1 MVVEKSWYPSVI
13 RATIFAVLISAGM
26 ESAVAESDSLRREFF
41 ESLSGF
47 DERRGAFAQEL
58 FDADKTL
65 LERTEGSFIIRKP
78 YFRWQT
84 TFPYSQI
91 AVVSEKQVL
100 IYEVDFNQLSEA
112 DLKDRN
118 EGDLLGLLLADSHK
132 SFDSFKMSKASGDDS
147 QVYSLIDDNNLA
159 RLEFAFSSGEL
170 ASFSYKRSDQLISIE
185 FSNVVSDESIFNDEF
200 DLDLPDD
207 VEIVKN

>member
-1 MVVEKSWYPSVI
+1 ML
-13 RATIFAVLISAGM
+13 AVSL
-26 ESAVAESDSLRREFF
+26 SAVMEIAATESDSLRREFF

-47 DERRGAFAQEL
+47 DERRGAFVQEL
-58 FDADKTL
+58 SDTDETL
-65 LERTEGSFIIRKP
+65 LERTEGNFIIRKP

-84 TFPYSQI
+84 TYPYSQI
-91 AVVSEKQVL
+91 VVVSEKQVL

-112 DLKDRN
+112 ALKERN

-132 SFDSFKMSKASGDDS
+132 SFDGFRISKASGDDS
-147 QVYSLIDDNNLA
+147 QVFSLIDDDNLA

-170 ASFSYKRSDQLISIE
+170 ASFSYKRSDQIISIE
-185 FSNVVSDESIFNDEF
+185 FLNVVLDQSIFNNEF

>member
-1 MVVEKSWYPSVI
+1 MVVEKSWCPNVI
-13 RATIFAVLISAGM
+13 RATILAVLISAGM
-26 ESAVAESDSLRREFF
+26 ESAAAESDALRREFF

-47 DERRGAFAQEL
+47 DDRRGTFAQEL
-58 FDADKTL
+58 SDADKIL
-65 LERTEGSFIIRKP
+65 LERTEGNFIIRKP

-100 IYEVDFNQLSEA
+100 IYEVDFNQLSET
-112 DLKDRN
+112 DLKDRD
-118 EGDLLGLLLADSHK
+118 EGNLLGLLLADSHK
-132 SFDSFKMSKASGDDS
+132 SFDGFRISKGSDDES

-170 ASFSYKRSDQLISIE
+170 ASFSYKRSDQLLTIE
-185 FSNVVSDESIFNDEF
+185 FLNVVSDESIFNDEF

>member
-1 MVVEKSWYPSVI
+1 MI
-13 RATIFAVLISAGM
+13 RATILVVLVSVVM
-26 ESAVAESDSLRREFF
+26 ESPAAESDSLRREFF

-65 LERTEGSFIIRKP
+65 LERTEGNFIIRKP

-91 AVVSEKQVL
+91 AVVSGNQVL

-112 DLKDRN
+112 NLKDRN
-118 EGDLLGLLLADSHK
+118 EGDLLGLLLADSHE
-132 SFDSFKMSKASGDDS
+132 SFDGFRISKTSGDDS

-170 ASFSYKRSDQLISIE
+170 ASFSYKRSDQLIIIE
-185 FSNVVSDESIFNDEF
+185 FLNVVSDESIFNDEF
-200 DLDLPDD
+200 DLDLPDE

>member
-1 MVVEKSWYPSVI
+1 ML
-13 RATIFAVLISAGM
+13 AVLVSAGM
-26 ESAVAESDSLRREFF
+26 ESPAAEPDSLSREFF

-58 FDADKTL
+58 SDADETL
-65 LERTEGSFIIRKP
+65 LEKTEGNFIIRKP
-78 YFRWQT
+78 FFRWQT
-84 TFPYSQI
+84 TYPYSQI
-91 AVVSEKQVL
+91 AVVLEKQLL
-100 IYEVDFNQLSEA
+100 IYEVDFNQLSET

-118 EGDLLGLLLADSHK
+118 EGNLLSLLLADSHK
-132 SFDSFKMSKASGDDS
+132 SFDGFRISKVSGDDS
-147 QVYSLIDDNNLA
+147 QVFSLIDDNNLA

-170 ASFSYKRSDQLISIE
+170 SSFSYKRSDQLISIE
-185 FSNVVSDESIFNDEF
+185 FLNVVSDESIFNNEF

>member
-1 MVVEKSWYPSVI
+1 MEVEKSWYLSVI
-13 RATIFAVLISAGM
+13 RAILLAVLV
-26 ESAVAESDSLRREFF
+26 SAVMDIVATESDSLRREFF
-41 ESLSGF
+41 ESLSSF
-47 DERRGAFAQEL
+47 DERRGAFVQEL
-58 FDADKTL
+58 SDADETL
-65 LERTEGSFIIRKP
+65 LERTEGNFIIRKP

-84 TFPYSQI
+84 TYPYSQI

-100 IYEVDFNQLSEA
+100 IYEVDFNQLSQA

-132 SFDSFKMSKASGDDS
+132 SFDGFRISKVSGDDS

-159 RLEFAFSSGEL
+159 RLEFVFSSGEPE
-170 ASFSYKRSDQLISIE
+170 SFSYKRSDQLISIE
-185 FSNVVSDESIFNDEF
+185 FLNVVSDESILNNEF

>member
-1 MVVEKSWYPSVI
+1 MELEKSWCPSVI
-13 RATIFAVLISAGM
+13 RATILALLVSAVM
-26 ESAVAESDSLRREFF
+26 ESPAAESDSLRREFF

-58 FDADKTL
+58 FDAHETL
-65 LERTEGSFIIRKP
+65 LEKTEGNFIIRKP
-78 YFRWQT
+78 FFRWQT
-84 TFPYSQI
+84 TYPYSQI

-100 IYEVDFNQLSEA
+100 IYEVDFNQLSET
-112 DLKDRN
+112 DLKDKG
-118 EGDLLGLLLADSHK
+118 EGNLLGLLLADSHK
-132 SFDSFKMSKASGDDS
+132 SFEGFRISKVSGDDS

-185 FSNVVSDESIFNDEF
+185 FLNVVSDESIFNNEF